1 MVVQAVGRGS
11 SRGCQEGKCQPCDVY
26 LIADKKSGIREE
38 LKEWFP
44 GCQLRTWTPMHRRLR
59 GRVAKAVAFIK
70 DRLAVDPTAPV
81 MFAEVME
88 HLGETDLSNFN
99 RTIRKHEDFRS
110 AIDDLG
116 LHEVKIGKGRGKNA
130 FERLFSPVEGYH
142 FTIADL

>member
-11 SRGCQEGKCQPCDVY
+11 SRGCQDGRCQPCDVY
-26 LIADKKSGIREE
+26 LIADKRTGIREA

-44 GCQLRTWTPMHRRLR
+44 GCQLRTWTATHRRLR
-59 GRVAKAVAFIK
+59 GRVAKAVAFLK
-70 DRLAVDPTAPV
+70 DKLAVDPTAPV

-99 RTIRKHEDFRS
+99 RTIRKHEDFRF

-130 FERLFSPVEGYH
+130 FERLFAPVEGYS